1 MSILSDMHISIVP
14 SSRAGPLYT
23 SLERIV
29 DKPIDDTAQ
38 QVYSS
43 SFVAVAD
50 VAENL
55 AVTHF

>member
-1 MSILSDMHISIVP
+1 MHISIVP